1 MRTQK
6 TVVLFVLTTLA
17 AGYALAAGQGCVAA
31 PKATTAATTT
41 AGQDVAALKAELEA
55 KTSLVAKL
63 QAKAALL
70 DKSRNYGD
78 GSKVS
83 GGAGWV
89 ALTAIAMMGSHIV
102 HWKMARRAERK
113 VRAGL

>member
-6 TVVLFVLTTLA
+6 TVVLLVLTTLA

-31 PKATTAATTT
+31 PKATTATTT

-55 KTSLVAKL
+55 KTSLVAEL

-78 GSKVS
+78 GNKVS

-89 ALTAIAMMGSHIV
+89 ALTAIAMMGSHLV